1 MSQWVTPLG
10 IQTEPP
16 DDVGGSRTEVALSND
31 SGVVLHAQHARPER
45 EPPGECAGPRS
56 LPCRTNAWLERFPGR
71 LRTLLDFEKR
81 GTIS

>member
-31 SGVVLHAQHARPER
+31 LAFYCRRNLPTRSASRQASAPE
-45 EPPGECAGPRS
+45 PIAYLAVATPG
-56 LPCRTNAWLERFPGR
+56 
-71 LRTLLDFEKR
+71 
-81 GTIS
+81 